1 MTWVAGLVKKHAC
14 MRVLEDHVMD
24 CLVVVSRSMFL
35 PLTWAIDPNYR
46 ALGLFGGGK
55 EAVLAQQD
63 LPCCNAIPLGL
74 LLSIARF
81 AQLQFRTG
89 IKYKNT

>member
-35 PLTWAIDPNYR
+35 PLTWAIDPNNR
-46 ALGLFGGGK
+46 ALGLFCGGE